1 MTMVQKSEIENLAA
15 SFRVEVMAV
24 ILKYQGGNA
33 LGAVG
38 GFIADIE
45 AHRARYAN
53 QCATFREGADP
64 ATIAL
69 ANETERKIDALAR
82 QEIQRVRAAG
92 RVELNS
98 GAELALA
105 EQPAQLVFEPVGER
119 QLNAASVGVET
130 MAEEAGPEKYAPLD
144 RRAPEKRTDVEQ
156 IAVQGQRRNQVD
168 AANAKPEDLDAVIQA
183 AAGVSLD
190 EIDRVIHALER
201 VRETMRKEGER
212 VSREV
217 AGYASLSHATVTAM
231 KVIADSIKSWNDTP
245 DKPGHSGS

>member
-1 MTMVQKSEIENLAA
+1 MVQKSEIENLVA
-15 SFRVEVMAV
+15 SFRVEVIAV

-38 GFIADIE
+38 GFIADVE

-119 QLNAASVGVET
+119 QLYAASIGANE
-130 MAEEAGPEKYAPLD
+130 
-144 RRAPEKRTDVEQ
+144 RA
-156 IAVQGQRRNQVD
+156 
-168 AANAKPEDLDAVIQA
+168 
-183 AAGVSLD
+183 
-190 EIDRVIHALER
+190 
-201 VRETMRKEGER
+201 
-212 VSREV
+212 
-217 AGYASLSHATVTAM
+217 
-231 KVIADSIKSWNDTP
+231 
-245 DKPGHSGS
+245 